1 MCSHH
6 TNLLINVLELPIPMG
21 VVQEG
26 PQVKPVVFRR
36 IVFSVV
42 GRSEDSALVAVLGVA
57 TEEMFYLLSNLQG

>member
-1 MCSHH
+1 MC
-6 TNLLINVLELPIPMG
+6 